1 MAPFSQRLLLC
12 AVLCHAANAATLTPL
27 LHPRVHSLSGG
38 QVAYEEPAPVE
49 VAAVTT
55 EVSPEVGTPLSEKLA
70 SEFVGTFLLFLAAV
84 CSGAE
89 KSPVA
94 PLAVAAILTGL
105 IYAFGPVSGAIFNPA
120 VLVAFVLRGKMALTE
135 ALQFAGVQTGGAML
149 AGLAGRVLYGSSV
162 APTIAGSTAELGSW
176 GRALLSEVLFTFTS
190 ECQSP
195 ARRVSCSILAQ
206 RSSTDPTC
214 TPRFPSPS
222 VLSVVLHAACTKAQE
237 ENDVV
242 SMAIGLTVFGCIVC
256 ASASGSAFNPAGT
269 ASLHPAPLYP
279 SNRR

>member
-176 GRALLSEVLFTFTS
+176 GRALLSEVLFTFT
-190 ECQSP
+190 
-195 ARRVSCSILAQ
+195 I
-206 RSSTDPTC
+206 
-214 TPRFPSPS
+214 
-222 VLSVVLHAACTKAQE
+222 LSVVLHAACTKAQE

-256 ASASGSAFNPAGT
+256 ASASGSAFNPAGGVGLWL
-269 ASLHPAPLYP
+269 AKGLAGGGFSAAHVALYVIGP
-279 SNRR
+279 SAGAALATLVFTKATRPREP